1 MIDCQRG
8 AVGRSGCS
16 ESFLQLSSECLQLV
30 VTLIV
35 RQTDEQRLLVDGCPL
50 TVRVRIV
57 GHELR
62 QLSVV
67 ELKED
72 TALLQDVL
80 GKCVDVHLRIVVQQL
95 LQLLQDI
102 DSYDLVASEIIV
114 VVVVGLE
121 LRSKTLFGDVLN
133 DIVSHL
139 HGKVTEV
146 SVCLVTHQFVAHDS
160 SQGFHL
166 RSVASNLLLKGSH
179 LLVLAHFDN
188 RLLKV

>member
-1 MIDCQRG
+1 M
-8 AVGRSGCS
+8 
-16 ESFLQLSSECLQLV
+16 
-30 VTLIV
+30 
-35 RQTDEQRLLVDGCPL
+35 
-50 TVRVRIV
+50 
-57 GHELR
+57 
-62 QLSVV
+62 
-67 ELKED
+67 
-72 TALLQDVL
+72 LQDVL
-80 GKCVDVHLRIVVQQL
+80 GKRVDVHLWIVVQQL

-102 DSYDLVASEIIV
+102 DSYDLVAAEIII

-121 LRSKTLFGDVLN
+121 LRSKTLLSYVLN

-166 RSVASNLLLKGSH
+166 RSVAFDFLLKGSH
-179 LLVLAHFDN
+179 LLIFAYLDN